1 MTGRVD
7 SDRREVHL
15 VHHHPGEVDAIGA
28 LDVIATAESYLA
40 AHPDPAVRS
49 IATWLHDAPGLLE
62 HLAGL
67 EGARGHSA
75 RIEHQVAARNALLRE
90 LGQTMTAKAI
100 ADELRR
106 YHRSA
111 WPRDRATP
119 RNPYRDGD
127 RRATLWRIFRL
138 RDAALGERAC
148 RKILSS
154 NGI

>member
-1 MTGRVD
+1 MGTKAD
-7 SDRREVHL
+7 Q
-15 VHHHPGEVDAIGA
+15 VDAVDAVGA
-28 LDVIATAESYLA
+28 LEAIATAEYYLA
-40 AHPDPAVRS
+40 GHPDPGVRS

-67 EGARGHSA
+67 EGVRGHSA
-75 RIEHQVAARNALLRE
+75 RQEHQVAARNELLRE
-90 LGQTMTAKAI
+90 LGRTMTAKAL

-111 WPRDRATP
+111 WRGDRAKA

-138 RDAALGERAC
+138 RDTAVGERQC
-148 RKILSS
+148 RKILS
-154 NGI
+154 